1 MESFLC
7 LKDYREFILDGV
19 KELAYSEKDQGKQ
32 EPAKKST
39 ELYSF
44 VISLQF
50 SIQKCLDELIA
61 QKLGVE
67 DIKGAKR
74 AKILREFHDSQYR
87 HLSSYA
93 KKAKKNKALDKDPV
107 KVSDSDLKLLYDG
120 LLKDV
125 ENFLERL
132 KKNINIKNWLAL
144 ADVCMVFLT
153 LYCR

>member
-1 MESFLC
+1 M
-7 LKDYREFILDGV
+7 
-19 KELAYSEKDQGKQ
+19 AYSEKDQGKQ

-39 ELYSF
+39 ELFSF
-44 VISLQF
+44 VINLQF

-61 QKLGVE
+61 QKLTVE

-74 AKILREFHDSQYR
+74 TKILREFHDSQYR
-87 HLSSYA
+87 HLASY
-93 KKAKKNKALDKDPV
+93 ALDKDPV
-107 KVSDSDLKLLYDG
+107 KVSDSDLKLMYVG

-125 ENFLERL
+125 KDFQERL
-132 KKNINIKNWLAL
+132 ENNITFKNWLEL

>member
-1 MESFLC
+1 MA
-7 LKDYREFILDGV
+7 YR
-19 KELAYSEKDQGKQ
+19 GK
-32 EPAKKST
+32 K

-61 QKLGVE
+61 QKLAVE

-74 AKILREFHDSQYR
+74 TKILREFHDSQYR
-87 HLSSYA
+87 HLASY
-93 KKAKKNKALDKDPV
+93 ALDKDPV
-107 KVSDSDLKLLYDG
+107 KVSDSDLKLMYVG

-125 ENFLERL
+125 KDFQERL
-132 KKNINIKNWLAL
+132 ENNITFKNWLEL

>member
-1 MESFLC
+1 M
-7 LKDYREFILDGV
+7 
-19 KELAYSEKDQGKQ
+19 AYSEKDQGKQ

-39 ELYSF
+39 ELFSF

-125 ENFLERL
+125 VNFLERL